1 VVEVR
6 RTIFNIHPAL
16 GCWRRVEV
24 GFVADVLSEHIA
36 SIIRTSTPV
45 LEIICSPETSAREPN
60 STRCQ
65 HPKTGPTVPTNHLE
79 SLKSVKPLFSKI
91 TVDLSL
97 YFLFLL
103 DVVSVFLS

>member
-6 RTIFNIHPAL
+6 RTIFNVHPTL

-45 LEIICSPETSAREPN
+45 LETICSPETSAKEPN
-60 STRCQ
+60 PHDSSTQKQAQLFQRI
-65 HPKTGPTVPTNHLE
+65 T
-79 SLKSVKPLFSKI
+79 LKV
-91 TVDLSL
+91 
-97 YFLFLL
+97 
-103 DVVSVFLS
+103 